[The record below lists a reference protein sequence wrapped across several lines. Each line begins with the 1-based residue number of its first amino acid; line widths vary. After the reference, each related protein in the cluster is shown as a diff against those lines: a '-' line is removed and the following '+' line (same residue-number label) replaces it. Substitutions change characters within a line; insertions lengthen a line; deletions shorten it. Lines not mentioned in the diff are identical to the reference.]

1 MKERCAK
8 LMCQHL
14 FCPYASMPP
23 VSFHSVS
30 AHYCLSEREVNW
42 TNVGGG
48 GGGGGYGALSMR
60 LTRPAHVQQGPMQ

>member
-1 MKERCAK
+1 
-8 LMCQHL
+8 
-14 FCPYASMPP
+14 MPP

-48 GGGGGYGALSMR
+48 GGGGGGYGALSMR